1 MLINKRLRSLSVS
14 QTKSSNSYG
23 QHEEY
28 RMTEHSEQNNS
39 NSTDHIEQPYN
50 RAGEQPTTTRPVMQ
64 PDNPYASTRGSIT
77 SKQLPAF
84 DEAIINKYN
93 RSGPRYTSY
102 PTALE
107 FSPIADGLETKI
119 LQNREARAPL
129 SLYFHIPFCRHLCYY
144 CACNKIITKKNGDS
158 GDYLQYLIA
167 EIKHK
172 RRLLSAPEGSSKPLV
187 KQLHLGGGTPTFLR
201 DEEMVQLWEFLQ
213 TQFEFLPENEG
224 DYSIEIDPRE
234 LSEDTLKVLRGLG
247 FNRISLGVQ
256 DLDDT
261 VQIAVNR
268 VHSAELIENV
278 LNEAREL
285 GFHSINIDLIYGLPH
300 QTPDTLD
307 KTVQRIIEMSPDR
320 LSVFNY
326 AHLPERFKAQR
337 QIKDEDL
344 PNPAAKLTM
353 LGNTINTLSDAGYQ
367 YIGIDHFAK
376 PDDELAVAQREGKLH
391 RNFQGYTIMGDCD
404 LLGFGVSSISQISNA
419 NTRYIL
425 QNDTDLQ
432 AYQASIDAAR
442 SNPMVMPA
450 VKVIKTSIKD
460 RLREY
465 VIMNLLCHDYVDFKD
480 VNQKFGIDAIT
491 YFIDEIAQL
500 GAMQGDRLIDMDAA
514 GIRVLPRGR
523 LLGRNVAMVFDEYL
537 KTKHAD
543 RFSKVI

>member
-1 MLINKRLRSLSVS
+1 
-14 QTKSSNSYG
+14 
-23 QHEEY
+23 
-28 RMTEHSEQNNS
+28 MTDYSERNNP
-39 NSTDHIEQPYN
+39 QPYN
-50 RAGEQPTTTRPVMQ
+50 RAEEQPSTTRPVMQ
-64 PDNPYASTRGSIT
+64 LDNPYASTRGSMT
-77 SKQLPAF
+77 SKQLPPF
-84 DEAIINKYN
+84 DESIIHKYD

-107 FSPIADGLETKI
+107 FSSIPNSLETKI
-119 LQNREARAPL
+119 LQNRENRAPL

-144 CACNKIITKKNGDS
+144 CACNKIITKKNSDS

-167 EIKHK
+167 EVKHK
-172 RRLLSAPEGSSKPLV
+172 RRLLSAPEDRSKPLV
-187 KQLHLGGGTPTFLR
+187 KQLHLGGGTPTFLS
-201 DEEMVQLWEFLQ
+201 DNEIVQLWQFLQ
-213 TQFEFLPENEG
+213 TQFDFLPEDEG

-234 LSEDTLKVLRGLG
+234 LGSDTLKVLRNLG

-256 DLDDT
+256 DLDEA

-268 VHSAELIENV
+268 VHSVELIENV
-278 LNEAREL
+278 LTEARKL
-285 GFHSINIDLIYGLPH
+285 GFHSINVDLIYGLPH

-307 KTVQRIIEMSPDR
+307 KTVRRIIEMSPDR

-344 PNPAAKLTM
+344 PDPADKLTM
-353 LGNTINTLSDAGYQ
+353 LGNTINTLTEAGYQ

-376 PDDELAVAQREGKLH
+376 PDDELSIAQRAGKLH

-404 LLGFGVSSISQISNA
+404 LLGFGVSSISQIANA

-425 QNDTDLQ
+425 QNDTDLD
-432 AYQASIDAAR
+432 AYQSLISAAQN
-442 SNPMVMPA
+442 NPMVMPA
-450 VKVIKTSIKD
+450 VKYIKTSIKD

-465 VIMNLLCHDYVDFKD
+465 VIMNLLCHDYIDFKD

-491 YFIDEIAQL
+491 YFIDEIQQL
-500 GAMQGDRLIDMDAA
+500 GEMQADRLIDMDAA

-537 KTKHAD
+537 DKKHNN

>member
-1 MLINKRLRSLSVS
+1 
-14 QTKSSNSYG
+14 
-23 QHEEY
+23 
-28 RMTEHSEQNNS
+28 MTEYANPK
-39 NSTDHIEQPYN
+39 TEQPYN

-64 PDNPYASTRGSIT
+64 PDNPYASTRGSIMT
-77 SKQLPAF
+77 KQLPAF

-107 FSPIADGLETKI
+107 FSSIPDDLEIKI

-144 CACNKIITKKNGDS
+144 CACNKIITKKNSDS

-172 RRLLSAPEGSSKPLV
+172 RRLLTTPEDSSNPLV

-201 DEEMVQLWEFLQ
+201 DDEMIELWAFLQ
-213 TQFEFLPENEG
+213 TQFEFLPEDEG

-234 LSEDTLKVLRGLG
+234 LGDDTLKTLRKLG

-256 DLDDT
+256 DLDET

-268 VHSAELIENV
+268 VHSAEMIENV
-278 LNEAREL
+278 LNEARAL

-300 QTPDTLD
+300 QSPKTLD
-307 KTVQRIIEMSPDR
+307 KTVRRIIEMSPDR

-337 QIKDEDL
+337 QIKEADL
-344 PNPAAKLTM
+344 PDPAAKLAM
-353 LGNTINTLSDAGYQ
+353 LGNTINTLTKAGYQ

-376 PDDELAVAQREGKLH
+376 PDDELAIAQREGKLH

-404 LLGFGVSSISQISNA
+404 LLGFGVSSISQIANA

-425 QNDTDLQ
+425 QNETDLA
-432 AYQASIDAAR
+432 AYQANIDAAK
-442 SNPMVMPA
+442 SNLAVMPA

-465 VIMNLLCHDYVDFKD
+465 VIMNLLCHDYIDFRD
-480 VNQKFGIDAIT
+480 INQKFGIDAIT
-491 YFIDEIAQL
+491 YFIDEIQQL
-500 GAMQGDRLIDMDAA
+500 GEMQDDRLIDMDAA
-514 GIRVLPRGR
+514 GIRVLPKGR

-537 KTKHAD
+537 EKKHKN

>member
-1 MLINKRLRSLSVS
+1 
-14 QTKSSNSYG
+14 
-23 QHEEY
+23 
-28 RMTEHSEQNNS
+28 MTEYTEPN
-39 NSTDHIEQPYN
+39 TEQPYN

-64 PDNPYASTRGSIT
+64 PDNPYASTRGSIMT
-77 SKQLPAF
+77 KQLPAF

-107 FSPIADGLETKI
+107 FSPIPDDLEIKI

-144 CACNKIITKKNGDS
+144 CACNKIITKKNSDS

-172 RRLLSAPEGSSKPLV
+172 RRLLTTPEGSSKPLV

-201 DEEMVQLWEFLQ
+201 DEEMSQLWAFLQ
-213 TQFEFLPENEG
+213 TQFEFLPEDEG

-234 LSEDTLKVLRGLG
+234 LGDDTLKTLRNLG

-256 DLDDT
+256 DLDET

-268 VHSAELIENV
+268 MHSAEMIENV
-278 LNEAREL
+278 LTEAREL
-285 GFHSINIDLIYGLPH
+285 GFHSINVDLIYGLPH
-300 QTPDTLD
+300 QTPATLD
-307 KTVQRIIEMSPDR
+307 KTVRRIIEMSPDR

-337 QIKDEDL
+337 QIKEADL
-344 PNPAAKLTM
+344 PEPAAKLAM
-353 LGNTINTLSDAGYQ
+353 LGNTINTLTEAGYQ

-376 PDDELAVAQREGKLH
+376 PDDELAIAQREGNLH

-404 LLGFGVSSISQISNA
+404 LIGFGVSSISQIANA

-425 QNDTDLQ
+425 QNETDLQ
-432 AYQASIDAAR
+432 AYQANIDAAK
-442 SNPMVMPA
+442 SNLAVMPA

-465 VIMNLLCHDYVDFKD
+465 VIMKLLCHDYIDFKD

-491 YFIDEIAQL
+491 YFIDEIQQL
-500 GAMQGDRLIDMDAA
+500 GEMQDDKLVDMDAA
-514 GIRVLPRGR
+514 GIRVLPKGR

-537 KTKHAD
+537 TNKQQN

>member
-1 MLINKRLRSLSVS
+1 MS
-14 QTKSSNSYG
+14 KSDNIPPQPY
-23 QHEEY
+23 
-28 RMTEHSEQNNS
+28 NNS
-39 NSTDHIEQPYN
+39 N
-50 RAGEQPTTTRPVMQ
+50 EQPTTDRPVVQ
-64 PDNPYASTRGSIT
+64 ATSPYTSLRGTSG

-84 DEAIINKYN
+84 DEALVNKYN

-107 FSPIADGLETKI
+107 FLPIADDLETKI
-119 LQNREARAPL
+119 LQNREAYAPL

-144 CACNKIITKKNGDS
+144 CACNKIITKKNSDS

-172 RRLLSAPEGSSKPLV
+172 RSLLSIPKDSTKPLV

-201 DEEMVQLWEFLQ
+201 DEELVQLWEFLQ
-213 TQFEFLPENEG
+213 TQFEFLPEDEG

-234 LSEDTLKVLRGLG
+234 LGDNTLQTLRNLG

-256 DLDDT
+256 DLDEA

-268 VHSAELIENV
+268 VHSAEMIANI
-278 LNEAREL
+278 LNEARDL

-300 QTPDTLD
+300 QTPATLD
-307 KTVQRIIEMSPDR
+307 KTVRRIIEMSPDR

-337 QIKDEDL
+337 QIKEKDL
-344 PNPAAKLTM
+344 PDPAEKITM
-353 LGNTINTLSDAGYQ
+353 LGNTINTLTEAGYQ
-367 YIGIDHFAK
+367 FIGIDHFAK

-404 LLGFGVSSISQISNA
+404 LLGFGVSAISQITNVNSS
-419 NTRYIL
+419 YIL
-425 QNDTDLQ
+425 QNHTDLQ
-432 AYQASIDAAR
+432 VYQDNINAAR
-442 SNPMVMPA
+442 NNSTVMPA
-450 VKVIKTSIKD
+450 VKYIKTSIKD

-465 VIMNLLCHDYVDFKD
+465 VIMNLLCHDYIDFKD
-480 VNQKFGIDAIT
+480 VNQKFGIDAVT
-491 YFIDEIAQL
+491 YFINEIQQL
-500 GAMQGDRLIDMDAA
+500 GEMQKDKLVDMDIA
-514 GIRVLPRGR
+514 GIRILPKGR

-537 KTKHAD
+537 EKKHKN

>member
-1 MLINKRLRSLSVS
+1 
-14 QTKSSNSYG
+14 
-23 QHEEY
+23 
-28 RMTEHSEQNNS
+28 MTEYTEPN
-39 NSTDHIEQPYN
+39 TEQPYN

-64 PDNPYASTRGSIT
+64 PDNPYASTRGSIMT
-77 SKQLPAF
+77 KQLPAF

-107 FSPIADGLETKI
+107 FSPIPDDLEIKI

-144 CACNKIITKKNGDS
+144 CACNKIITKKNSDS

-172 RRLLSAPEGSSKPLV
+172 RHLLTTPEGSSKPLV

-201 DEEMVQLWEFLQ
+201 DEEMSQLWAFLQ
-213 TQFEFLPENEG
+213 TQFEFLPEDEG

-234 LSEDTLKVLRGLG
+234 LGDDTLKTLRNLG

-256 DLDDT
+256 DLDET

-268 VHSAELIENV
+268 VHSAEMIENV
-278 LNEAREL
+278 LTEAREL
-285 GFHSINIDLIYGLPH
+285 GFHSINVDLIYGLPH
-300 QTPDTLD
+300 QTPATLD
-307 KTVQRIIEMSPDR
+307 KTVRRIIEMSPDR

-337 QIKDEDL
+337 QIKEADL
-344 PNPAAKLTM
+344 PEPAAKLGM
-353 LGNTINTLSDAGYQ
+353 LGNTINTLTEAGYQ

-376 PDDELAVAQREGKLH
+376 PDDELAIAQREGKLH

-404 LLGFGVSSISQISNA
+404 LIGFGVSSISQIANA

-425 QNDTDLQ
+425 QNETDLQ
-432 AYQASIDAAR
+432 AYQANIDAAK
-442 SNPMVMPA
+442 SNLAVMPA
-450 VKVIKTSIKD
+450 VKVIKTSVKD

-465 VIMNLLCHDYVDFKD
+465 VIMKLLCHDYIDFKD

-491 YFIDEIAQL
+491 YFIDEIQQL
-500 GAMQGDRLIDMDAA
+500 GEMQDDKLVDMDAA
-514 GIRVLPRGR
+514 GIRVLPKGR

-537 KTKHAD
+537 TNKQQN

>member
-1 MLINKRLRSLSVS
+1 MPHHSHHSDDTAAPLSP
-14 QTKSSNSYG
+14 N
-23 QHEEY
+23 
-28 RMTEHSEQNNS
+28 
-39 NSTDHIEQPYN
+39 EQPM
-50 RAGEQPTTTRPVMQ
+50 TTRPVVEHIS
-64 PDNPYASTRGSIT
+64 PYAAPRGSLGN
-77 SKQLPAF
+77 KQLAAF
-84 DEAIINKYN
+84 DEALIHKYN

-107 FSPIADGLETKI
+107 FTPIADGLEAKI
-119 LQNREARAPL
+119 LQNREARVPL

-144 CACNKIITKKNGDS
+144 CACNKIITKKNSDS
-158 GDYLQYLIA
+158 GDYLEYLIA

-172 RRLLSAPEGSSKPLV
+172 RSLLPTLEDGKNPLV

-201 DEEMVQLWEFLQ
+201 DEELVQLWEFLQ
-213 TQFEFLPENEG
+213 TQFEFLPEDEG

-234 LSEDTLKVLRGLG
+234 LGDDTLQTLRNLG

-256 DLDDT
+256 DLEEA

-268 VHSAELIENV
+268 VHSAEMIATILD
-278 LNEAREL
+278 EARAL

-300 QTPDTLD
+300 QTPATLD
-307 KTVQRIIEMSPDR
+307 NTVRRIIEMSPDR

-344 PNPAAKLTM
+344 PTPAAKLAM
-353 LGNTINTLSDAGYQ
+353 LGTTINTLTAAGYQ

-404 LLGFGVSSISQISNA
+404 LIGFGVSAISQITNA
-419 NTRYIL
+419 NSRYIL
-425 QNDTDLQ
+425 QNPTDLQ
-432 AYQASIDAAR
+432 VYQDTIDAI
-442 SNPMVMPA
+442 SNNPAAMPA
-450 VKVIKTSIKD
+450 VNVIKTSIKD

-465 VIMNLLCHDYVDFKD
+465 VIMNLLCHDYIDFKD
-480 VNQKFGIDAIT
+480 LNQKFGIDAIT
-491 YFIDEIAQL
+491 YFIDEIQKL
-500 GAMQGDRLIDMDAA
+500 GDMQQDKLIDMDAA
-514 GIRVLPRGR
+514 GIRVLAKGR
-523 LLGRNVAMVFDEYL
+523 LLGRNVAMIFDEYL
-537 KTKHAD
+537 EKKHQN

>member
-1 MLINKRLRSLSVS
+1 M
-14 QTKSSNSYG
+14 
-23 QHEEY
+23 
-28 RMTEHSEQNNS
+28 
-39 NSTDHIEQPYN
+39 TDHSGQNPQQPYN
-50 RAGEQPTTTRPVMQ
+50 RAEEPPTTTRPVMQ
-64 PDNPYASTRGSIT
+64 TQNPYASTRGSIT
-77 SKQLPAF
+77 SKHLPAF
-84 DEAIINKYN
+84 DEAIVHKYN

-107 FSPIADGLETKI
+107 FSPIPDGLEANI
-119 LQNREARAPL
+119 LQNRDARASL

-144 CACNKIITKKNGDS
+144 CACNKIITKKNSDS

-172 RRLLSAPEGSSKPLV
+172 RRLLSTPAGSDKPLV

-201 DEEMVQLWEFLQ
+201 DEEMVQLWQFLQ
-213 TQFEFLPENEG
+213 TQFEFLPEDQG

-234 LSEDTLKVLRGLG
+234 LSGDTLKVLRQLG
-247 FNRISLGVQ
+247 FNRVSLGVQ
-256 DLDDT
+256 DLDET

-300 QTPDTLD
+300 QTPETLD
-307 KTVQRIIEMSPDR
+307 KTVRRIIEMSPDR

-344 PNPAAKLTM
+344 PSPAAKLMM
-353 LGNTINTLSDAGYQ
+353 LGNTINTLTEAGYQ

-376 PDDELAVAQREGKLH
+376 PDDELSIAQREGKLH

-404 LLGFGVSSISQISNA
+404 LLGFGVSSISQIANA

-425 QNDTDLQ
+425 QNDTDLP
-432 AYQASIDAAR
+432 AYQANIDAAH
-442 SNPMVMPA
+442 SNPAVMPA

-465 VIMNLLCHDYVDFKD
+465 VIMNLLCHDYIDFKD

-491 YFIDEIAQL
+491 YFIDEIQQL
-500 GAMQGDRLIDMDAA
+500 GEMQSDRLIDMDAA
-514 GIRVLPRGR
+514 GIRVLPKGR

-537 KTKHAD
+537 DKKHQN
-543 RFSKVI
+543 RFSKAI

>member
-1 MLINKRLRSLSVS
+1 MSAQSPQS
-14 QTKSSNSYG
+14 PQSTASNNT
-23 QHEEY
+23 Q
-28 RMTEHSEQNNS
+28 
-39 NSTDHIEQPYN
+39 QPIHPN
-50 RAGEQPTTTRPVMQ
+50 EQPTTVRPVVQ
-64 PDNPYASTRGSIT
+64 IESPYASPRGTSG

-84 DEAIINKYN
+84 DEALVNKYN

-107 FSPIADGLETKI
+107 FLPMPDGLEAQI
-119 LQNREARAPL
+119 LQNRETRAPL

-144 CACNKIITKKNGDS
+144 CACNKIITKKNSDS
-158 GDYLQYLIA
+158 GDYLQYLFA

-172 RRLLSAPEGSSKPLV
+172 RSLLATTAEGKNPLV

-201 DEEMVQLWEFLQ
+201 DEEMVQLWQFLQ
-213 TQFEFLPENEG
+213 TQFEFLPEDEG

-234 LSEDTLKVLRGLG
+234 LGDDTLQTLRKLG

-256 DLDDT
+256 DLDEA

-268 VHSAELIENV
+268 VHSAEMIANILD
-278 LNEAREL
+278 EARDL

-300 QTPDTLD
+300 QTHETLD

-326 AHLPERFKAQR
+326 AHLPERFKSQR
-337 QIKDEDL
+337 QIKDADL
-344 PNPAAKLTM
+344 PAPAEKIRM
-353 LGNTINTLSDAGYQ
+353 LGNTIDTLTNAGYQ
-367 YIGIDHFAK
+367 FIGIDHFAK

-404 LLGFGVSSISQISNA
+404 LLGFGVSSISQITNA
-419 NTRYIL
+419 NSRYIL
-425 QNDTDLQ
+425 QNHTDLQ
-432 AYQASIDAAR
+432 VYQDHINAAKTDP
-442 SNPMVMPA
+442 SVMPA
-450 VKVIKTSIKD
+450 VKYIKTSVKD

-465 VIMNLLCHDYVDFKD
+465 VIMNLLCHDYIDFRD

-491 YFIDEIAQL
+491 YFIDEIQKL
-500 GAMQGDRLIDMDAA
+500 GDMQQDKLIDMDAA
-514 GIRVLPRGR
+514 GIRILPKGR

-537 KTKHAD
+537 EKKHKN

>member
-1 MLINKRLRSLSVS
+1 
-14 QTKSSNSYG
+14 
-23 QHEEY
+23 
-28 RMTEHSEQNNS
+28 MTEHSES
-39 NSTDHIEQPYN
+39 NTQQPYN

-64 PDNPYASTRGSIT
+64 SESPYASTRGSMM

-107 FSPIADGLETKI
+107 FSPISDGLEAKI

-144 CACNKIITKKNGDS
+144 CACNKIITKKNSDS

-172 RRLLSAPEGSSKPLV
+172 RRLLSVPEGSSKPLV

-213 TQFEFLPENEG
+213 TQFEFLPEDKG

-234 LSEDTLKVLRGLG
+234 LSGETLKVLRNLG
-247 FNRISLGVQ
+247 FNRVSLGVQ
-256 DLDDT
+256 DLDET

-278 LNEAREL
+278 LNKARDL

-300 QTPDTLD
+300 QTPATLD
-307 KTVQRIIEMSPDR
+307 KTVRRIIEMSPDR

-337 QIKDEDL
+337 QIKEADL
-344 PNPAAKLTM
+344 PDPAAKLTM
-353 LGNTINTLSDAGYQ
+353 LGNTINTLTEAGYQ

-404 LLGFGVSSISQISNA
+404 LLGFGVSSISQIANA

-425 QNDTDLQ
+425 QNDTDLSV
-432 AYQASIDAAR
+432 YQASIDAAQ
-442 SNPMVMPA
+442 SNSATMPA

-465 VIMNLLCHDYVDFKD
+465 VIMNLLCHDYIDFKD

-491 YFIDEIAQL
+491 YFINEIQQL
-500 GAMQGDRLIDMDAA
+500 GAMQEDKLIDMDAA
-514 GIRVLPRGR
+514 GIRVLPKGR

-537 KTKHAD
+537 EKKHKN

>member
-1 MLINKRLRSLSVS
+1 M
-14 QTKSSNSYG
+14 
-23 QHEEY
+23 
-28 RMTEHSEQNNS
+28 SEQPESNS
-39 NSTDHIEQPYN
+39 NSASSTAQPQPYN
-50 RAGEQPTTTRPVMQ
+50 HSNDQPTTVRPLVEVN
-64 PDNPYASTRGSIT
+64 NPYASLRGT
-77 SKQLPAF
+77 SGNKQLPAF
-84 DEAIINKYN
+84 DQILVNKYN

-107 FSPIADGLETKI
+107 FLPIPNGLEAKI
-119 LQNREARAPL
+119 LESRETRVPL

-144 CACNKIITKKNGDS
+144 CACNKIITKKNSDS
-158 GDYLQYLIA
+158 GDYLQYLIS

-172 RRLLSAPEGSSKPLV
+172 RRLLANPEDSEKPLV

-201 DEEMVQLWEFLQ
+201 DDEIVQLWEFLQ
-213 TQFEFLPENEG
+213 TQFEFLPEDQG

-234 LSEDTLKVLRGLG
+234 LGENTLQTLRSLG

-256 DLDDT
+256 DLDEA

-268 VHSAELIENV
+268 VHSAEMIANILD
-278 LNEAREL
+278 EARNL

-300 QTPDTLD
+300 QTPVTLD

-344 PNPAAKLTM
+344 PDSGDKIHM
-353 LGNTINTLSDAGYQ
+353 LGNTINTLTNAGYQ
-367 YIGIDHFAK
+367 FIGIDHFAK
-376 PDDELAVAQREGKLH
+376 PDDELAIAQREGKLH

-404 LLGFGVSSISQISNA
+404 LLGFGVSAISQITNA
-419 NTRYIL
+419 NSRYIL
-425 QNDTDLQ
+425 QNHTDLQ
-432 AYQASIDAAR
+432 VYQDDINAVHN
-442 SNPMVMPA
+442 NPMVMPA

-465 VIMNLLCHDYVDFKD
+465 VIMNLLCHDYIDFKD

-491 YFIDEIAQL
+491 YFINEIQQL
-500 GAMQGDRLIDMDAA
+500 GEMQKDRLIDMDAA
-514 GIRVLPRGR
+514 GIRIMPKGR

-537 KTKHAD
+537 EKKHKD
-543 RFSKVI
+543 RFSQVI

>member
-1 MLINKRLRSLSVS
+1 M
-14 QTKSSNSYG
+14 TDSNNQQIPS
-23 QHEEY
+23 
-28 RMTEHSEQNNS
+28 
-39 NSTDHIEQPYN
+39 
-50 RAGEQPTTTRPVMQ
+50 EQPTTVRPVAQ
-64 PDNPYASTRGSIT
+64 ATNPYASTRGSIT
-77 SKQLPAF
+77 SKQLPTF

-107 FSPIADGLETKI
+107 FSEIPDGLETQI
-119 LQNREARAPL
+119 LQNREVNAPI

-144 CACNKIITKKNGDS
+144 CACNKIITKKNSDS
-158 GDYLQYLIA
+158 GDYLEYLFS

-172 RRLLSAPEGSSKPLV
+172 RSLLSTPEGRKNPLV
-187 KQLHLGGGTPTFLR
+187 KQLHLGGGTPTFLS
-201 DEEMVQLWEFLQ
+201 DEEMVQLWEFLG
-213 TQFEFLPENEG
+213 TQFDFLPENEG

-234 LSEDTLKVLRGLG
+234 LGDNTLKTLRGLG
-247 FNRISLGVQ
+247 FNRVSLGVQ
-256 DLDDT
+256 DLDET

-278 LNEAREL
+278 LNEARGL
-285 GFHSINIDLIYGLPH
+285 GFHSINLDLIYGLPH
-300 QTPDTLD
+300 QTLATFE
-307 KTVQRIIEMSPDR
+307 KTVARIIEMSPDR

-337 QIKDEDL
+337 QIKEKDL
-344 PNPAAKLTM
+344 PSPSEKLKM
-353 LGNTINTLSDAGYQ
+353 LGNTIDTLTQAGYQ

-376 PDDELAVAQREGKLH
+376 PDDELAIAQREGHLH

-404 LLGFGVSSISQISNA
+404 LLAFGVSAISQIANS

-425 QNDTDLQ
+425 QNHTDLQ
-432 AYQASIDAAR
+432 VYQDRINAAR
-442 SNPMVMPA
+442 SNPSVMPA
-450 VKVIKTSIKD
+450 VKYIKTSIKD

-465 VIMNLLCHDYVDFKD
+465 VIMNLLCHDYIDFKD

-491 YFIDEIAQL
+491 YFIEEIEQL
-500 GAMQGDRLIDMDAA
+500 GEMQKDKLIDMDAA
-514 GIRVLPRGR
+514 GIRVLPKGR

-537 KTKHAD
+537 DKKHKN

>member
-1 MLINKRLRSLSVS
+1 MPHHSQQRDDTVPLSP
-14 QTKSSNSYG
+14 T
-23 QHEEY
+23 
-28 RMTEHSEQNNS
+28 
-39 NSTDHIEQPYN
+39 
-50 RAGEQPTTTRPVMQ
+50 EQPTTARPVVEHVS
-64 PDNPYASTRGSIT
+64 PYASPRGSIG
-77 SKQLPAF
+77 SKALPTF
-84 DEAIINKYN
+84 DEALIHKYN

-107 FSPIADGLETKI
+107 FLPIADGLEAKI
-119 LQNREARAPL
+119 LQNREARVPL

-144 CACNKIITKKNGDS
+144 CACNKIITKKNSDS
-158 GDYLQYLIA
+158 GDYLEYLIA

-172 RRLLSAPEGSSKPLV
+172 RRLLPNPENGAKPLV

-213 TQFEFLPENEG
+213 SQFEFLPENEG

-234 LSEDTLKVLRGLG
+234 LGDNTLQTLRQLG

-256 DLDDT
+256 DLEDA

-268 VHSAELIENV
+268 VHSAELIANI
-278 LNEAREL
+278 LSEARKL

-300 QTPDTLD
+300 QTPDTLAN
-307 KTVQRIIEMSPDR
+307 TVRRIIEMSPDR

-344 PNPAAKLTM
+344 PNPSDKLTM
-353 LGNTINTLSDAGYQ
+353 LGNTINILTEAGYQ

-376 PDDELAVAQREGKLH
+376 PNDELAVAQREGHLH

-404 LLGFGVSSISQISNA
+404 LLGFGVSAISQITNA
-419 NTRYIL
+419 SSRYIL
-425 QNDTDLQ
+425 QNPTDLQ
-432 AYQASIDAAR
+432 VYQDTINAMSRNPALMPAAR
-442 SNPMVMPA
+442 
-450 VKVIKTSIKD
+450 VIKTSIKD

-465 VIMNLLCHDYVDFKD
+465 VIMNLLCHDYIDFKD
-480 VNQKFGIDAIT
+480 LNQKFGIDAIT
-491 YFIDEIAQL
+491 YFIDEIQAL
-500 GAMQGDRLIDMDAA
+500 SAMQQDKLVDMDAA
-514 GIRVLPRGR
+514 GIRVLPKGR

-537 KTKHAD
+537 EKKHKH
-543 RFSKVI
+543 RFSQVI

>member
-1 MLINKRLRSLSVS
+1 MP
-14 QTKSSNSYG
+14 
-23 QHEEY
+23 H
-28 RMTEHSEQNNS
+28 HSHP
-39 NSTDHIEQPYN
+39 TDGTAATLAPNEQPMT
-50 RAGEQPTTTRPVMQ
+50 ARPVVEHVS
-64 PDNPYASTRGSIT
+64 PYASPRGSMG
-77 SKQLPAF
+77 SKQLPTF
-84 DEAIINKYN
+84 DESLIHKYN

-107 FSPIADGLETKI
+107 FSPMPEGLETSI
-119 LQNREARAPL
+119 LQNREAHVPL

-144 CACNKIITKKNGDS
+144 CACNKIITKKNSDS
-158 GDYLQYLIA
+158 GDYLQYLIN
-167 EIKHK
+167 EIKQK
-172 RRLLSAPEGSSKPLV
+172 RRLLPTPKDGSNPLV

-234 LSEDTLKVLRGLG
+234 LGDNTLQTLRQLG

-256 DLDDT
+256 DLEDA

-268 VHSAELIENV
+268 VHSAELIANIMQ
-278 LNEAREL
+278 EAREL

-300 QTPDTLD
+300 QTPDTLAN
-307 KTVQRIIEMSPDR
+307 TVRRIIEMSPDR

-326 AHLPERFKAQR
+326 AHLPERFKSQR

-344 PNPAAKLTM
+344 PTPAAKLTM
-353 LGNTINTLSDAGYQ
+353 LGNTINILTEAGYQ

-376 PDDELAVAQREGKLH
+376 PDDELAIAQRAGVLH

-404 LLGFGVSSISQISNA
+404 LLGFGVSAISQITNA
-419 NTRYIL
+419 NSRYIL
-425 QNDTDLQ
+425 QNDTDLTV
-432 AYQASIDAAR
+432 YQDLVAAGAD
-442 SNPMVMPA
+442 NPAIMPA

-465 VIMNLLCHDYVDFKD
+465 VIMNLLCHDYLDFRD

-491 YFIDEIAQL
+491 YFIDEIQKL
-500 GAMQGDRLIDMDAA
+500 GDMQADKLIDMDAA
-514 GIRVLPRGR
+514 GIRILPKGR

-537 KTKHAD
+537 DAKHKN

>member
-1 MLINKRLRSLSVS
+1 
-14 QTKSSNSYG
+14 
-23 QHEEY
+23 
-28 RMTEHSEQNNS
+28 MTEYTEPN
-39 NSTDHIEQPYN
+39 TEQPYN

-64 PDNPYASTRGSIT
+64 PDNPYASTRGSIMT
-77 SKQLPAF
+77 KQLPAF

-107 FSPIADGLETKI
+107 FSPIPDDLEIKI

-144 CACNKIITKKNGDS
+144 CACNKIITKKNSDS

-172 RRLLSAPEGSSKPLV
+172 RHLLTTPEGSSKPLV

-201 DEEMVQLWEFLQ
+201 DEEMSQLWAFLQ
-213 TQFEFLPENEG
+213 TQFEFLPEDEG

-234 LSEDTLKVLRGLG
+234 LGDDTLKTLRNLG

-256 DLDDT
+256 DLDET

-268 VHSAELIENV
+268 MHSAEMIENV
-278 LNEAREL
+278 LTEAREL
-285 GFHSINIDLIYGLPH
+285 GFHSINVDLIYGLPH
-300 QTPDTLD
+300 QTPATLD
-307 KTVQRIIEMSPDR
+307 KTVRRIIEMSPDR

-337 QIKDEDL
+337 QIKEADL
-344 PNPAAKLTM
+344 PEPAAKLAM
-353 LGNTINTLSDAGYQ
+353 LGNTINTLTEAGYQ

-376 PDDELAVAQREGKLH
+376 PDDELAIAQREGKLH

-404 LLGFGVSSISQISNA
+404 LIGFGVSSISQIANA

-425 QNDTDLQ
+425 QNETDLQ
-432 AYQASIDAAR
+432 AYQANIDAAK
-442 SNPMVMPA
+442 SNLAVMPA

-465 VIMNLLCHDYVDFKD
+465 VIMKLLCHDYIDFKD

-491 YFIDEIAQL
+491 YFIDEIQQL
-500 GAMQGDRLIDMDAA
+500 GEMQDDKLVDMDAA
-514 GIRVLPRGR
+514 GIRVLPKGR

-537 KTKHAD
+537 TNKQQN

>member
-1 MLINKRLRSLSVS
+1 
-14 QTKSSNSYG
+14 
-23 QHEEY
+23 
-28 RMTEHSEQNNS
+28 
-39 NSTDHIEQPYN
+39 
-50 RAGEQPTTTRPVMQ
+50 MQ

-107 FSPIADGLETKI
+107 FTPIPDSFENIGLETKI
-119 LQNREARAPL
+119 LQKREERAPL

-144 CACNKIITKKNGDS
+144 CACNKIITKKNSDS

-167 EIKHK
+167 EITHK
-172 RRLLSAPEGSSKPLV
+172 RRLLSAPEGSDKPLV

-213 TQFEFLPENEG
+213 TQFEFLPEAEGEGEG

-234 LSEDTLKVLRGLG
+234 LSENTLKILRNLG

-256 DLDDT
+256 DLDET

-268 VHSAELIENV
+268 VHSAELIESV
-278 LNEAREL
+278 LTEAREL
-285 GFHSINIDLIYGLPH
+285 GFRSINIDLIYGLPH

-307 KTVQRIIEMSPDR
+307 KTVDRIIEMSPDR

-344 PNPAAKLTM
+344 PSPAAKLTM
-353 LGNTINTLSDAGYQ
+353 LGSTVNTLTEAGYQ

-376 PDDELAVAQREGKLH
+376 PDDVLAIAQREGKLH

-425 QNDTDLQ
+425 QNDTNLQ
-432 AYQASIDAAR
+432 SYQAKIDMAKI
-442 SNPMVMPA
+442 NPTVMPA
-450 VKVIKTSIKD
+450 VKYIKTSIKD

-465 VIMNLLCHDYVDFKD
+465 VIMNLLCHDYLDFKD

-491 YFIDEIAQL
+491 YFINEIQQL
-500 GAMQGDRLIDMDAA
+500 GAMQDDRLIDMDAA

-537 KTKHAD
+537 EKKHQN

>member
-1 MLINKRLRSLSVS
+1 MSSLSDS
-14 QTKSSNSYG
+14 TSSTAA
-23 QHEEY
+23 Q
-28 RMTEHSEQNNS
+28 
-39 NSTDHIEQPYN
+39 QPYN
-50 RAGEQPTTTRPVMQ
+50 PAEEQPTTTRPVVEAH
-64 PDNPYASTRGSIT
+64 NPYASLRGT
-77 SKQLPAF
+77 SGNKQLPAF
-84 DEAIINKYN
+84 DEALINKYN

-107 FSPIADGLETKI
+107 FLPTPKGLETKI
-119 LQNREARAPL
+119 LQNRETRAPL

-144 CACNKIITKKNGDS
+144 CACNKIITKKNSDS
-158 GDYLQYLIA
+158 GDYLAYLIS

-172 RRLLSAPEGSSKPLV
+172 RSLLATPENDTGIRKKPLV

-213 TQFEFLPENEG
+213 TQFEFLPEDEG

-234 LSEDTLKVLRGLG
+234 LGTETLKVLRNLG
-247 FNRISLGVQ
+247 FNRVSLGVQ
-256 DLDDT
+256 DLDET

-278 LNEAREL
+278 LNEARDL
-285 GFHSINIDLIYGLPH
+285 GFHSINLDLIYGLPY
-300 QTPDTLD
+300 QTPTTFN
-307 KTVQRIIEMSPDR
+307 KTVERIIKMSPDR

-326 AHLPERFKAQR
+326 AHLPERFKSQR

-344 PNPAAKLTM
+344 PDPAAKLTM
-353 LGNTINTLSDAGYQ
+353 LGNTINTLTEAGYQ

-376 PDDELAVAQREGKLH
+376 PDDELAVAQRDGKLH

-404 LLGFGVSSISQISNA
+404 LLGFGVSAISQIANS

-425 QNDTDLQ
+425 QNDTDLTV
-432 AYQASIDAAR
+432 YQNNINEAIT
-442 SNPMVMPA
+442 NPAVMPA
-450 VKVIKTSIKD
+450 VKVIKTSVKD

-465 VIMNLLCHDYVDFKD
+465 VIMNLLCHDYIDFRD

-491 YFIDEIAQL
+491 YFIDEIQQL
-500 GAMQGDRLIDMDAA
+500 GEMQADKLIDMDAA
-514 GIRVLPRGR
+514 GIRIMPKGR

-537 KTKHAD
+537 AKKHSN

>member
-1 MLINKRLRSLSVS
+1 
-14 QTKSSNSYG
+14 
-23 QHEEY
+23 
-28 RMTEHSEQNNS
+28 MTEYSQPD
-39 NSTDHIEQPYN
+39 TQQPYN
-50 RAGEQPTTTRPVMQ
+50 RADEQPTTTRPVMQ

-84 DEAIINKYN
+84 DEAMIQKYN

-107 FSPIADGLETKI
+107 FTPIPVDLETKI
-119 LQNREARAPL
+119 LKNREARAPL

-144 CACNKIITKKNGDS
+144 CACNKIITKKNSDS
-158 GDYLQYLIA
+158 GDYLQYLIK
-167 EIKHK
+167 EITHK
-172 RRLLSAPEGSSKPLV
+172 RRLLSAPEGRSKPVV

-201 DEEMVQLWEFLQ
+201 DEEMVQLWQFLQ
-213 TQFEFLPENEG
+213 TQFEFLSDDEG

-234 LSEDTLKVLRGLG
+234 LSGNTLKVLRDLG

-256 DLDDT
+256 DLDES

-278 LNEAREL
+278 LTEAREL

-300 QTPDTLD
+300 QTPETLEQ
-307 KTVQRIIEMSPDR
+307 TVRRIIEMAPDR

-337 QIKDEDL
+337 QIKEADL
-344 PNPAAKLTM
+344 PSPAAKLTM
-353 LGNTINTLSDAGYQ
+353 LGNTINTLTEAGYQ

-404 LLGFGVSSISQISNA
+404 LLGFGVSSISQIANA
-419 NTRYIL
+419 NSRYIL

-432 AYQASIDAAR
+432 AYQATIDAAQH
-442 SNPMVMPA
+442 NLAIMPA

-465 VIMNLLCHDYVDFKD
+465 VIMNLLCHDYIDFKD

-500 GAMQGDRLIDMDAA
+500 GAMQEDRLIDMDAA
-514 GIRVLPRGR
+514 GIRVLPKGR
-523 LLGRNVAMVFDEYL
+523 LLARNVAMVFDEYL
-537 KTKHAD
+537 DKKHKN

>member
-1 MLINKRLRSLSVS
+1 MP
-14 QTKSSNSYG
+14 
-23 QHEEY
+23 
-28 RMTEHSEQNNS
+28 EHSNYNDPQ
-39 NSTDHIEQPYN
+39 QPPN
-50 RAGEQPTTTRPVMQ
+50 QPNQPSSEQPTTVRPVVQ
-64 PDNPYASTRGSIT
+64 QVSPYASLRGT
-77 SKQLPAF
+77 LATKQLPAF
-84 DEAIINKYN
+84 DEAIISKYN

-107 FSPIADGLETKI
+107 FLPMPDGLEAKI
-119 LQNREARAPL
+119 LQNREAHVPL

-144 CACNKIITKKNGDS
+144 CACNKIITKKNSDS

-172 RRLLSAPEGSSKPLV
+172 RSLLPTFEDGKNPLV

-201 DEEMVQLWEFLQ
+201 DEELVQLWDFLQ
-213 TQFEFLPENEG
+213 TQFDFVPENEG

-234 LSEDTLKVLRGLG
+234 LGDQTLQTLRNLG

-256 DLDDT
+256 DLDET

-268 VHSAELIENV
+268 VHSVEMIATV
-278 LNEAREL
+278 LNEARDL

-300 QTPDTLD
+300 QTPATFDH
-307 KTVQRIIEMSPDR
+307 TVRRIIEMSPDR

-344 PNPAAKLTM
+344 PNPAAKLSM
-353 LGNTINTLSDAGYQ
+353 LGNTINTLTEAGYQ
-367 YIGIDHFAK
+367 FIGIDHFAK
-376 PDDELAVAQREGKLH
+376 PDDELAVAQREGHLH

-404 LLGFGVSSISQISNA
+404 LLGFGVSAISQITNA
-419 NTRYIL
+419 SSRYIL
-425 QNDTDLQ
+425 QNHTDLQ
-432 AYQASIDAAR
+432 VYQDTINAAQN
-442 SNPMVMPA
+442 NPTVMPA
-450 VKVIKTSIKD
+450 VKYIKTSIKD

-465 VIMNLLCHDYVDFKD
+465 VIMNLLCHDYIDFRD

-491 YFIDEIAQL
+491 YFIDEIQKL
-500 GAMQGDRLIDMDAA
+500 GDMQQDKLIDMDAA
-514 GIRVLPRGR
+514 GIRVLPKGR

-537 KTKHAD
+537 DKKHQN